1 LEVREIIRN
10 CLDEV
15 RSILET
21 GRTALDAVAHR
32 LIEKEVLDDLE
43 LLELLEK
50 NGFPISA
57 RARKNLLEQPNAHQ
71 TPMVDQIT
79 TRPD

>member
-1 LEVREIIRN
+1 
-10 CLDEV
+10 
-15 RSILET
+15 
-21 GRTALDAVAHR
+21 
-32 LIEKEVLDDLE
+32 